1 MASVRLMVEF
11 KVDGEPQGKGRPRF
25 SRKIGRAYTPEK
37 TATYESLIRSDFYR
51 QNPNIRF
58 DNGPVELTI
67 RAYMSIPESKSK
79 ITKAMMRS
87 GYERPTKK
95 PDIDNI
101 VKAVMDALNGAAWK
115 DDKQVCELNVY
126 KFYSDTPGLVVQI
139 TGDVES
145 KV

>member
-1 MASVRLMVEF
+1 MASVRLTVEF

-51 QNPNIRF
+51 QNPDIRF
-58 DNGPVELTI
+58 DSSPVTLSI
-67 RAYMSIPESKSK
+67 WAYMSIPKSKSK
-79 ITKAMMRS
+79 MTKAMMRS

-101 VKAVMDALNGAAWK
+101 VKAVMDALNGAAWN
-115 DDKQVCELNVY
+115 DDKQVCELNVH
-126 KFYSDTPGLVVQI
+126 KLYSDTPGLFIRISGEV
-139 TGDVES
+139 TA
-145 KV
+145 K

>member
-51 QNPNIRF
+51 QNPDIRF
-58 DNGPVELTI
+58 DSGPVTLSI
-67 RAYMSIPESKSK
+67 WAYMSIPESKSK
-79 ITKAMMRS
+79 MTKAMMRS
-87 GYERPTKK
+87 GHEKPTKK

-101 VKAVMDALNGAAWK
+101 IKAVMDALNGAAWK
-115 DDKQVCELNVY
+115 DDKQVCELNVHKLY
-126 KFYSDTPGLVVQI
+126 GDTPGLFVRISGEV
-139 TGDVES
+139 TT
-145 KV
+145 K